1 MANIFVTGMT
11 GTGKSYFI
19 RYLLKQKNLPVTVVS
34 MKEKD
39 IDNVKEIIPTL
50 SKNQVTSE
58 NYKNIV
64 LLQDRLGVDNFGFYM
79 GWITPDE
86 IVEFMDTLSNI
97 LRSKYNSIL
106 YIDEAQNFL
115 PQIGKFST
123 NLVRLVSM
131 ARENNIHVF
140 LATQRPQDIQKS
152 VLNNCKWKISFKLS
166 EANAVKSM
174 SRNFENITE
183 DQIKSLDQYY
193 FIIQESTTG
202 KTEISKI

>member
-1 MANIFVTGMT
+1 MANVFVTGMT
-11 GTGKSYFI
+11 GTGKSYLI
-19 RYLLKQKNLPVTVVS
+19 RYMLKRTELPITVVS
-34 MKEKD
+34 MKEVD
-39 IDNVKEIIPTL
+39 IDNVKKIIPNL
-50 SKNQVTSE
+50 SKNLVTSE
-58 NYKNIV
+58 NYKNIIM
-64 LLQDRLGVDNFGFYM
+64 LQDRIGKENFGFYM

-86 IVEFMDTLSNI
+86 IVEFMDNLSNI
-97 LRSKYNSIL
+97 LRSKHNTIL

-115 PQIGKFST
+115 PQVGKFST

-131 ARENNIHVF
+131 ARENNIHV
-140 LATQRPQDIQKS
+140 LMATQRPQDIQKS

-166 EANAVKSM
+166 EANAVKAM